1 MAGRSLEDLGSP
13 GFSWL
18 DLRAFTRH
26 APHTSAFA
34 RSYHGEAATW
44 GATEHLLATLID
56 VGQIANWQRAGKRAG
71 PRPKPLLRPGQRRR
85 IGTTVLS
92 LDAMDKL
99 LGYSP
104 RT

>member
-1 MAGRSLEDLGSP
+1 MAGRSLDDLGTP

-18 DLRAFTRH
+18 DLRAFALH
-26 APHTSAFA
+26 APHTSALA
-34 RSYHGEAATW
+34 RAVHGEAAAW
-44 GATEHLLATLID
+44 GPTEHLLATVID
-56 VGQIANWQRAGKRAG
+56 VLQIANWQRAGKKGG
-71 PRPKPLLRPGQRRR
+71 PRPKPIPRPGDRKR